1 MLAQCSIIVPDEDCR
16 IRAEPAH
23 AEFDLRCHRSATRM
37 KSRAEGLKGLWKG
50 SHGVIF
56 AKPKCVIILLSQ
68 PSRKR
73 L

>member
-1 MLAQCSIIVPDEDCR
+1 MLAQSSIIVPDQGCR
-16 IRAEPAH
+16 IRAALAH
-23 AEFDLRCHRSATRM
+23 AEFDLRCHHSATRM

-50 SHGVIF
+50 SYGVIF
-56 AKPKCVIILLSQ
+56 ATRKCVIILLSQ